1 MGIVYVE
8 PRYSLRNVILSG
20 LGDML
25 GEVAKEWINRGKMAK
40 LMEGQRLAYNQFV
53 KTMEDQE
60 RFPSMD
66 EVPFTPA
73 YGQPP
78 AEQSPLEAAAAK
90 AGIGKTAE
98 GAFPGLNPAPSVGRF
113 RRDVDPFRM
122 IADAYNEGK
131 KQGLLAYMP
140 NWNAK
145 DVFDFAG
152 ALETRR
158 AAPILS
164 TFAEKKVQGMDE
176 LHEGFKSNPFLAPFA
191 GSAYTDE
198 RAGAAGLEGLIGKA
212 NNENEAERN
221 KTYAKSVEY
230 TYEVGKENNAV
241 ERERVAAMKQENAVR
256 LAELN
261 LRLKENPHDALAR
274 EQKEFFERKN
284 RLLDIGPDKWTE
296 ADWRFMFN
304 NDNEFS
310 RVIADST
317 APNGIR
323 VATMDDYKRR
333 WGIPSGSGNWI
344 PGAGKTYD
352 SIRSRDWVDFMG
364 GR

>member
-53 KTMEDQE
+53 KTLEDQE

-78 AEQSPLEAAAAK
+78 AGQNPLEAAAAK

-98 GAFPGLNPAPSVGRF
+98 SAFPGLNPAPSVGRF

-122 IADAYNEGK
+122 IANAYNEGE

-158 AAPILS
+158 AAPILN

-198 RAGAAGLEGLIGKA
+198 RAGASGLEGLIGKA
-212 NNENEAERN
+212 NSENEAERN
-221 KTYAKSVEY
+221 KIYAKSVEY
-230 TYEVGKENNAV
+230 NYEVGKENNAI
-241 ERERVAAMKQENAVR
+241 ERERVAAMKQGNAIQIR
-256 LAELN
+256 
-261 LRLKENPHDALAR
+261 RLKEHLRENPHDLLAR
-274 EQKEFFERKN
+274 QKLAFFARQDA
-284 RLLDIGPDKWTE
+284 LLKKDPNKWTE
-296 ADWRFMFN
+296 DDWRFMFA
-304 NDNEFS
+304 NDETFS
-310 RVIADST
+310 RVVADPT

-323 VATMDDYKRR
+323 VATLDDYKRR
-333 WGIPSGSGNWI
+333 WGIPSGSG
-344 PGAGKTYD
+344 AVETYD
-352 SIRSRDWVDFMG
+352 SIRSRNWVNFMG